1 MKKYLS
7 LLMVITLS
15 IALSGCNGSSDSSS
29 ELAES
34 YDGVYKDKNGESLFY
49 NSNEDSIY
57 LYRPPQQ
64 YKDGYISSSNRSIV
78 VDNSLIGP
86 YIDTNHFVKSE
97 LGDHYHYQN
106 STVQFHFSK
115 GNVSALVKDE
125 GDRTLVDTTY
135 TPNRLLIEKV
145 HQPFSC

>member
-49 NSNEDSIY
+49 NSNEDAIY
-57 LYRPPQQ
+57 L
-64 YKDGYISSSNRSIV
+64 
-78 VDNSLIGP
+78 
-86 YIDTNHFVKSE
+86 
-97 LGDHYHYQN
+97 
-106 STVQFHFSK
+106 
-115 GNVSALVKDE
+115 
-125 GDRTLVDTTY
+125 
-135 TPNRLLIEKV
+135 
-145 HQPFSC
+145 